1 MTGARGARSVDGE
14 ELDPETPWTL
24 NQLVAANLRR
34 LRRARGWTQVELGAR
49 LAPYRGREL
58 CQASVSAL
66 ERSAAGHRICNFS
79 ANDMVALAQT
89 FEVPVL
95 CLLIPPHGA
104 SITAG
109 APGSPVLSSD
119 ELLGVV
125 LGRPDNAGEW
135 ETVIAEWDE
144 AGGDAANL
152 IDPGRATVVS
162 VAREVALVRAHHLI
176 RRSLRCDLVDLA
188 RTIEQL
194 AELVAT
200 VHELDDRRAR
210 AVEDDPVTTGHTANG
225 AGR

>member
-1 MTGARGARSVDGE
+1 MDAQPTGGRQPAPAATGPGVD
-14 ELDPETPWTL
+14 
-24 NQLVAANLRR
+24 
-34 LRRARGWTQVELGAR
+34 QVELGAR
-49 LAPYRGREL
+49 LATYRGREL

-66 ERSAAGHRICNFS
+66 ERSATGPRICNFS
-79 ANDMVALAQT
+79 ANDLVALAQT

-135 ETVIAEWDE
+135 ETLIAEWDE
-144 AGGDAANL
+144 AEAKAGGDAANL
-152 IDPGRATVVS
+152 IDPGRTTVVS
-162 VAREVALVRAHHLI
+162 LAREVALVRAHHLI

-210 AVEDDPVTTGHTANG
+210 PVGDDPVTMGHTANG